1 MQFERAI
8 STESEY
14 QKKIKTILKV
24 YGEDLL
30 VDGRIASVGDA
41 EEIFYRIKIALRT
54 NTARKYRVVLRWYL
68 KTIGFDVEALDFRIT
83 EPVSRGSKQKEYA
96 HEARSFVLKNMDKYS
111 WRNSEAKEFLALH
124 LIYGPLIGYRMSEIK
139 TMKLIKNDLRV
150 DLSIRNGKASN
161 GRANGEFREL
171 QIPSYFEGRDV
182 YEDLNRLVE
191 LATDEFIDSA
201 RRFHDIIR
209 LDIPKQYLKRGAR
222 PTLTSTRHEYVL
234 CSREVNDD
242 LDTSASL
249 GHKSAKTQRKHY
261 GRSRVGRNPAPEAMM
276 NFIKNIF
283 VARSNVAVVKEW
295 FNKNS
300 SKLTKSPELL
310 NVLRIGSA

>member
-1 MQFERAI
+1 MFERAF
-8 STESEY
+8 STEAEY

-30 VDGRIASVGDA
+30 VNGRITSVEDA
-41 EEIFYRIKIALRT
+41 EEVFYRIKIALRT

-68 KTIGFDVEALDFRIT
+68 KTIGFDVETLDLRIT
-83 EPVSRGSKQKEYA
+83 EPVSRGSKQKEYTQ
-96 HEARSFVLKNMDKYS
+96 EARSFVLKNIDKYS

-124 LIYGPLIGYRMSEIK
+124 LIYGPLIGYRMSEIR
-139 TMKLIKNDLRV
+139 TMKLIKNDHTI

-161 GRANGEFREL
+161 GRANGEFRDL
-171 QIPSYFEGRDV
+171 QIQNHFEGRDV
-182 YEDLNRLVE
+182 YKDLNRLVE
-191 LATDEFIDSA
+191 LATDECIDSA
-201 RRFHDIIR
+201 RRFHDIVR
-209 LDIPKQYLKRGAR
+209 LAIPKQYLKRGAR

-249 GHKSAKTQRKHY
+249 GHMSAKTQRKHY
-261 GRSRVGRNPAPEAMM
+261 GRSRVGRNPAPEAVM

-283 VARSNVAVVKEW
+283 VSSKNVAVVKEW
-295 FNKNS
+295 LNKNG
-300 SKLTKSPELL
+300 SKLTKKPERQ
-310 NVLRIGSA
+310 NVLRIAPS